1 MTFFNVLLMQD
12 GEDCLKLLSRAAWE
26 AVCLCSFLSTINVV
40 NYMMF
45 ALLCSWCFGF
55 VLILVSIRDVCLI
68 SFHSNMY
75 KILGEDKVMVDKLAP
90 ERLEV
95 EYSLAPDLPQ
105 IAFRQLRQEWID
117 MGYGVPPESEL
128 PRRGLLPREGTY

>member
-1 MTFFNVLLMQD
+1 
-12 GEDCLKLLSRAAWE
+12 
-26 AVCLCSFLSTINVV
+26 
-40 NYMMF
+40 
-45 ALLCSWCFGF
+45 
-55 VLILVSIRDVCLI
+55 
-68 SFHSNMY
+68 MY

-90 ERLEV
+90 ERLAA

-128 PRRGLLPREGTY
+128 PRRGLLPPEGTY